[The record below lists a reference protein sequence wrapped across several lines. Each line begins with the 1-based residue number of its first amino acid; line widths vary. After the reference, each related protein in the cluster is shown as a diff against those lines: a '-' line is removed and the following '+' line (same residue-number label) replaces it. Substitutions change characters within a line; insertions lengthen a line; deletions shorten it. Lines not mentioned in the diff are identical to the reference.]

1 MGYCKFVIRVPESD
15 VGAFIKFIDDHGL
28 EEIGGRKWDNDP
40 RLLREIEP
48 DPIPTRAWG
57 DAPSDANSA
66 PPRPRPRARSR
77 DCHDQILAIM
87 RGDPART
94 WTRQMI
100 LRSTGMP
107 IGNLDRN
114 LGILVREG
122 VIVRA
127 GSDRSGMYR
136 LAVAAR
142 RPVVAG
148 SHHDFLLH
156 YLQRVH
162 PRRVG
167 TAEIAVHLIEV
178 SGSQNPATS
187 ARLGELRDQRGFV
200 DFRDG
205 TWGLTQA
212 GLAYQPEAAPAVEIE
227 IEATTT
233 NGDGAMRAESR
244 E

>member
-40 RLLREIEP
+40 RLFLEP
-48 DPIPTRAWG
+48 DPV
-57 DAPSDANSA
+57 APNDANSA

-100 LRSTGMP
+100 LRSTGLP
-107 IGNLDRN
+107 IGNLDRT

-127 GSDRSGMYR
+127 GSDRSGMYK
-136 LAVAAR
+136 LAAAAR
-142 RPVVAG
+142 RPVVPG
-148 SHHDFLLH
+148 SHHDFLLR

-167 TAEIAVHLIEV
+167 TAEIAVHLIEA
-178 SGSQNPATS
+178 SGSQHPATS

-200 DFRDG
+200 DFCDG

-212 GLAYQPEAAPAVEIE
+212 ALEVLPSATPVEIE
-227 IEATTT
+227 IST
-233 NGDGAMRAESR
+233 NGNGAARAESR